1 MAKKLFKNRATK
13 NDTTEEYSIPNYLK
27 GLNLDEDSEREE
39 RKKKKKDIYQESN
52 AADLDV
58 LDELINGSYYNKKSY
73 EKKMKKEKKKEKKK
87 NKKKDKK
94 AKNKGKGMLDL
105 DEVVDSDLNQ
115 YGQFK
120 KKVERDSDEFYEA
133 RFNSSLILLREILK
147 QVNEQITSAD
157 ISLED
162 LKNSRARGSQ
172 TAMTAQTSNMASF
185 LNLKLNVVKE
195 ITGINK
201 TVSDFELKRL
211 KELGGA
217 DNGANEDYMMNEIL
231 KKVMND
237 DSIGT
242 NDTKPKK
249 KKKKDKKEE
258 KKEKK
263 SKKDLEDAEYV
274 NSIISGEVEY
284 EEDDDDD
291 DNFGLEDYD
300 DDDDYEIDD
309 EEIDSLLDDRIEELV
324 DDGEIEFSETE
335 LAFKYEGNVRIVVVK
350 NPDNDR
356 WRFAALDDDDEE
368 IVDYPLPT
376 KKAVGRVTFD
386 REKGIAKDS
395 LGKVYEIFFVDTH
408 SDLYV

>member
-1 MAKKLFKNRATK
+1 MAKKLFKNRTKK
-13 NDTTEEYSIPNYLK
+13 NDTTEEYYIPNYLK
-27 GLNLDEDSEREE
+27 GLNLDSDEEHEE

-73 EKKMKKEKKKEKKK
+73 EKKMKKDKKKEKKK
-87 NKKKDKK
+87 NKKKEKK

-120 KKVERDSDEFYEA
+120 KKVERESDEFYEA
-133 RFNSSLILLREILK
+133 RFNSSLILLREVLQ
-147 QVNEQITSAD
+147 QVNDQIATTD
-157 ISLED
+157 LSLED

-185 LNLKLNVVKE
+185 LNLKLNVIKE

-217 DNGANEDYMMNEIL
+217 DANGANEDYMMNEIL

-237 DSIGT
+237 DSIGAS
-242 NDTKPKK
+242 DSKPKK

-274 NSIISGEVEY
+274 NSIITGETEY
-284 EEDDDDD
+284 SYDDDDEEFGYVD
-291 DNFGLEDYD
+291 DE
-300 DDDDYEIDD
+300 DDDDYEVDD
-309 EEIDSLLDDRIEELV
+309 EEIDSLLDDRIDELIE
-324 DDGEIEFSETE
+324 DGEIEFSETE
-335 LAFKYEGNVRIVVVK
+335 LAFKYEGNVRIVIVK

-356 WRFAALDDDDEE
+356 WRFAALDEDDEE

-376 KKAVGRVTFD
+376 KKAVGRVSFD

-395 LGKVYEIFFVDTH
+395 LGKVYEIFYVDTH

>member
-1 MAKKLFKNRATK
+1 MAKKLFKNRTTK
-13 NDTTEEYSIPNYLK
+13 NDTEEYSIPSYLK
-27 GLNLDEDSEREE
+27 GLDLDDDREK

-73 EKKMKKEKKKEKKK
+73 EKKIKKD
-87 NKKKDKK
+87 KKKDKK
-94 AKNKGKGMLDL
+94 DKKKKDKKSKNKAKGLLDL

-120 KKVERDSDEFYEA
+120 KKVEKESDEFYES
-133 RFNSSLILLREILK
+133 RFNGSLILLREILK
-147 QVNEQITSAD
+147 QVNDQITTTD
-157 ISLED
+157 ISLDD

-185 LNLKLNVVKE
+185 LGLKLNIIKE
-195 ITGINK
+195 ITGVNK

-217 DNGANEDYMMNEIL
+217 DAGGANEDYMMNEIL

-237 DSIGT
+237 DNIGT
-242 NDTKPKK
+242 GDVKPKK

-263 SKKDLEDAEYV
+263 SKKDLDEAEFV
-274 NSIISGEVEY
+274 NDIISGETEY
-284 EEDDDDD
+284 SDLIDDDDELSFGYDEEDDDFEV
-291 DNFGLEDYD
+291 DND
-300 DDDDYEIDD
+300 EID
-309 EEIDSLLDDRIEELV
+309 ELLDDRIDELIE
-324 DDGEIEFSETE
+324 DGELEFSETE
-335 LAFKYEGNVRIVVVK
+335 MAFKYEGDARIVIVK
-350 NPDNDR
+350 NPQNER
-356 WRFAALDDDDEE
+356 WRFAALDDEDEE

-395 LGKVYEIFFVDTH
+395 LGKIYEIFFVDTN